1 MDTLEDLASIVTQ
14 AISEQHPLHQRTFEI
29 LSKSWNI
36 LSTLERPIYD
46 VLNDLLRAKWIS
58 QSAIA
63 LASAFNEME
72 LQLPELDKVVK
83 RMSR

>member
-1 MDTLEDLASIVTQ
+1 MDTLEELASIVTQ
-14 AISEQHPLHQRTFEI
+14 AISDQRPLHQRAFEI
-29 LSKSWNI
+29 LSKVWNI
-36 LSTLERPIYD
+36 LSTLERPLYD
-46 VLNDLLRAKWIS
+46 VLDNLLRAKWIS